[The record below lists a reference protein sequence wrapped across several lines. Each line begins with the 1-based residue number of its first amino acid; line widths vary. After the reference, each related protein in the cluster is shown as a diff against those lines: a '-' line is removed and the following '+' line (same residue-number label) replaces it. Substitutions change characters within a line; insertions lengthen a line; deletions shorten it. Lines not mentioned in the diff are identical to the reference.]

1 MAKRINILS
10 AGGDI
15 PFADNGLKL
24 SKSIRISEIE
34 YHDGFKSLFSIDDE
48 LLKRIVKSIND
59 NKYDNSQP
67 VHIWIYTDENGITH
81 KYLIDGHTR
90 VKAAEEAGLETI
102 PYYEHKFNSFEE
114 AYKYVLG
121 LQVNRRNL
129 GGSELLKNISKLYGT
144 DFIQNAEGKK
154 SEAIAEILGISDRT
168 VEKGL
173 YVNKN
178 ADEDTLAKIDLDELS
193 VDKAYKQLKAEEKAV
208 ATKQIKSND
217 DFEEDFNPFEDNIDD
232 LSESLNDNE
241 GNPRGLN
248 FNHSDGIERPTN
260 NLSPEEDSERTRERK
275 QAYLQGLSE
284 GFYKALV
291 YACSEIAKGRTP
303 GDVYTDDRVSDLS
316 PSVIEKF
323 ELPDDAEDIVGRW

>member
-10 AGGDI
+10 AGGEI

-34 YHDGFKSLFSIDDE
+34 YHEDFKSLFSIDDE

-129 GGSELLKNISKLYGT
+129 EGSELLKNISKLYGT
-144 DFIQNAEGKK
+144 NFIQNYEGKK
-154 SEAIAEILGISDRT
+154 SEAIAELIGKSDRT

-178 ADEDTLAKIDLDELS
+178 ADEETLEKIDSGKLS
-193 VDKAYKQLKAEEKAV
+193 VDKAYKQLKKQEKALEQEKNSE
-208 ATKQIKSND
+208 T
-217 DFEEDFNPFEDNIDD
+217 DFSEDFNPFDDMEEISDTLED
-232 LSESLNDNE
+232 SS
-241 GNPRGLN
+241 GNPSPISFMQRKPAEPK
-248 FNHSDGIERPTN
+248 IT
-260 NLSPEEDSERTRERK
+260 PEEDNERTRERRES
-275 QAYLQGLSE
+275 YLQGLSD

-291 YACSEIAKGRTP
+291 FACAEISKGRSP
-303 GDVYTDDRVSDLS
+303 KEVYKDVSDLS
-316 PSVIEKF
+316 ASVIEKF
-323 ELPDDAEDIVGRW
+323 ELKEDAEVVGRW

>member
-10 AGGDI
+10 AGGEI

-34 YHDGFKSLFSIDDE
+34 YYDDFRSLFSIDDE
-48 LLKRIVKSIND
+48 LLKRIVKSIKD

-129 GGSELLKNISKLYGT
+129 DGGELLRNISKLYGT
-144 DFIQNAEGKK
+144 DFIQNTEGKK
-154 SEAIAEILGISDRT
+154 SEAIAEILGKSDRT

-173 YVNKN
+173 YVIEN
-178 ADEDTLAKIDLDELS
+178 ADEETRAKIDS
-193 VDKAYKQLKAEEKAV
+193 GKTTVNKAYKQLKAEEKAV

-217 DFEEDFNPFEDNIDD
+217 GFEEDFDPFEDGIDD

-241 GNPRGLN
+241 GNPHGLN
-248 FNHSDGIERPTN
+248 FNHSDGIERSDYKLT
-260 NLSPEEDSERTRERK
+260 PEEDDERTRERRS
-275 QAYLQGLSE
+275 AYLQGFSD

-291 YACSEIAKGRTP
+291 FACAEISKGRTP
-303 GDVYTDDRVSDLS
+303 EEVYKDERVSDLS
-316 PSVIEKF
+316 TSEIEKF

>member
-10 AGGDI
+10 AGGEI

-34 YHDGFKSLFSIDDE
+34 YHDDFKSLFSIDDE

-67 VHIWIYTDENGITH
+67 VHIWIYTDENEITH

-102 PYYEHKFNSFEE
+102 PYYEHKFESFEE

-129 GGSELLKNISKLYGT
+129 EGSELLKNISKLYGT

-168 VEKGL
+168 VKKDYTSIRMQMMIL
-173 YVNKN
+173 LQK
-178 ADEDTLAKIDLDELS
+178 LI
-193 VDKAYKQLKAEEKAV
+193 QM
-208 ATKQIKSND
+208 
-217 DFEEDFNPFEDNIDD
+217 
-232 LSESLNDNE
+232 
-241 GNPRGLN
+241 N
-248 FNHSDGIERPTN
+248 F
-260 NLSPEEDSERTRERK
+260 L
-275 QAYLQGLSE
+275 
-284 GFYKALV
+284 
-291 YACSEIAKGRTP
+291 
-303 GDVYTDDRVSDLS
+303 
-316 PSVIEKF
+316 
-323 ELPDDAEDIVGRW
+323 